1 MMLLHVTQALDLCAV
16 CLSVL
21 MQIHAISLLI
31 FFAGVRTADGKDIIC
46 MDTDKLPKK
55 EHFKNK
61 KEFKQAVREFI
72 S

>member
-1 MMLLHVTQALDLCAV
+1 MP
-16 CLSVL
+16 LSFDVNTCN
-21 MQIHAISLLI
+21 
-31 FFAGVRTADGKDIIC
+31 FFSFFFVGVKTDDGKDIIFI
-46 MDTDKLPKK
+46 DTEKLPKK

>member
-1 MMLLHVTQALDLCAV
+1 MLFLHVSQVLDLCAG

-21 MQIHAISLLI
+21 MKIYAISCELFF
-31 FFAGVRTADGKDIIC
+31 FFAGVRTVDGKDR
-46 MDTDKLPKK
+46 LPKK
-55 EHFKNK
+55 DHFKNR

>member
-1 MMLLHVTQALDLCAV
+1 MRSMP
-16 CLSVL
+16 LSFDVDTCNF
-21 MQIHAISLLI
+21 SPDFF

>member
-1 MMLLHVTQALDLCAV
+1 MRCMP
-16 CLSVL
+16 LSFDVNTCNF
-21 MQIHAISLLI
+21 SS
-31 FFAGVRTADGKDIIC
+31 FFFVGVKTEDGKDIIFI
-46 MDTDKLPKK
+46 DTDKLPKK

>member
-1 MMLLHVTQALDLCAV
+1 MRCMP
-16 CLSVL
+16 LSFDVNTRNF
-21 MQIHAISLLI
+21 SS
-31 FFAGVRTADGKDIIC
+31 FFFVGVKTEDGKDIIFI
-46 MDTDKLPKK
+46 DTDKLPKK